1 MAYFVFT
8 VIYNINEFLS
18 SYLGK
23 LKASQ
28 RHMKERGEDR
38 MFLDSTELSIDT
50 SKPHATVEFTDSFG
64 YMFNSLYDKKD
75 RDIIILCIG
84 TDRSTGDCLGPLIGY
99 KLQMLRYRN
108 IHVHGTLHSPVHA
121 KNLHETLNMIQSAY
135 IKPFIIAIDACLGK
149 MERIGYINLGA
160 GQLKP
165 GAGVNKELPPVGD
178 MYIAGIV
185 NIAGYMEYMM
195 LQNTRLSMVMKMAD
209 IITNGIQYTLWKHG
223 Y

>member
-1 MAYFVFT
+1 
-8 VIYNINEFLS
+8 
-18 SYLGK
+18 
-23 LKASQ
+23 
-28 RHMKERGEDR
+28 

-50 SKPHATVEFTDSFG
+50 SRPYATMEFTDSFE
-64 YMFNSLYDKKD
+64 YIFNTLYNRKD

-99 KLQMLRYRN
+99 KLQMIRYRN
-108 IHVHGTLHSPVHA
+108 IYIHGTLHHPVHA
-121 KNLHETLNMIQSAY
+121 KNLHDTLDFIENTYKM
-135 IKPFIIAIDACLGK
+135 PFIIAIDACLGK
-149 MERIGYINLGA
+149 IDRVGYINIGM

-165 GAGVNKELPPVGD
+165 GAGVNKELPAVGD
-178 MYIAGIV
+178 MYVAGIV

-195 LQNTRLSMVMKMAD
+195 LQNTRLSMVMHMAD